1 MANISDSLTPY
12 KPQDFPQLPGSQDRY
27 ISAELQRVSLALT
40 QAIAIIKQLDAKQVS
55 HGW

>member
-1 MANISDSLTPY
+1 MAISDTLAPY

-27 ISAELQRVSLALT
+27 ITAELQRVSLALA
-40 QAIAIIKQLDAKQVS
+40 QAIAVIKALDAKQVA